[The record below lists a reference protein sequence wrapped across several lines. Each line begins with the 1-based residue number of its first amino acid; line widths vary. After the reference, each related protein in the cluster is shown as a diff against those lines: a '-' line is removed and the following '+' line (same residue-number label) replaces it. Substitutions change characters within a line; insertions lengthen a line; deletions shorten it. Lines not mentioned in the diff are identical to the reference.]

1 MKTRLLAALLCLC
14 LLLTALPSAALAEET
29 TTGTVYGLDPG
40 SPLRVRN
47 APVDGDTIGQLYNGD
62 VVTILSTSEDGGWY
76 QVLTASGITGW
87 SSATYIRINSN
98 KPPALPDGV
107 TGTVVDIDPDS
118 KLYVWEKAD
127 KTGEILEKLSN
138 GVVVAVLSQSADG
151 KVYQITTPSGVTGWC
166 TAQYV
171 RINISYETNEE
182 FEAYLTAQGFP
193 EDYKPALRQLYAR
206 YPNWVFQ
213 AAVLPMT
220 FAEAVEAES
229 EVLKN
234 SLNVYQ
240 HPESWLSMEYGAYN
254 WSTGSYVE
262 MDSGG
267 WVTPTPEITAY
278 YMDPRNWL
286 EDRYLFQF
294 ETLFYSANH
303 TVAGVREILPAKYD
317 DYAADVVSA
326 AKDSNVSAYFLATRM
341 AQEGTKID
349 GTWVDPD
356 GVSYKGYYNFF
367 NYGAYAG
374 SQHGAYHG
382 AVTNGAI
389 YAKKQGW
396 DSPYK
401 CLVGSAKKIGDSY
414 VFANQHTIYYQKF
427 NVEGTNLYNH
437 QYMSNINAPSSES
450 VIRYTRTLPNELQNP
465 IVFRIPV
472 YKEMPET
479 VSPKPS
485 EQGNNNNFLDSLT
498 VDGFKLT
505 PSFNRY
511 TMEYAVLVNKDTTH
525 VTISAKQNNKD
536 ATVTGVGKIQL
547 YAGENLLPI
556 TVTATSGQTRTY
568 TVSVFCEADDAPEK
582 PDEPDQPVTPPT
594 PPATPTPTVT
604 SKTYRIGDKVTGV
617 EPNTAVKD
625 FTTKLTVTD
634 GTAKVYTADGK
645 EKAEGTIATGDTLKV
660 ADKDGKVCITLP
672 ILIYGDVNGDGKIS
686 TIDLRIIRKHLL
698 DVTPITGL
706 SLAAADVNGDGK
718 PSTIDLRMM
727 RKYILGLTTSLQ
739 AATGG
744 NA

>member
-14 LLLTALPSAALAEET
+14 LLLTMAPYAALADT
-29 TTGTVYGLDPG
+29 TTGTVYGLDEG
-40 SPLRVRN
+40 SPLRVRS
-47 APVDGDTIGQLYNGD
+47 APVDGDVIGQLYNND

-76 QVLTASGITGW
+76 QVVTPSGITGW

-98 KPPALPDGV
+98 KPSALPDGA
-107 TGTVVDIDPDS
+107 TGTVVGIDPGS
-118 KLYVWEKAD
+118 SLYVWENAD
-127 KTGEILEKLSN
+127 KSGKVLEKLSN
-138 GVVVAVLSQSADG
+138 DVVVSVLAQSADG
-151 KVYQITTPSGVTGWC
+151 KVYQITTPNGVTGWC

-171 RINISYETNEE
+171 RINISYETDEE

-206 YPNWVFQ
+206 YPNWIFQ
-213 AAVLPMT
+213 AAILPMT

-234 SLNVYQ
+234 ALNVYD

-254 WSTGSYVE
+254 WTTNSYVE

-278 YMDPRNWL
+278 FMDPRNWL
-286 EDRYLFQF
+286 EDQYLFQF

-303 TVAGVREILPAKYD
+303 TVAGVQAILPTKYD
-317 DYAADVVSA
+317 GYAADVINA
-326 AKDSNVSAYFLATRM
+326 AKDANISAYFLATRM

-374 SQHGAYHG
+374 SQYGEYHG

-389 YAKKQGW
+389 YAKNQGW

-414 VFANQHTIYYQKF
+414 VFAKQHTIYYQKF
-427 NVEGTNLYNH
+427 NLEGANRYNH

-450 VIRYTRTLPNELQNP
+450 AIRYNRTLPNELQNQ
-465 IVFRIPV
+465 VTFLIPV
-472 YKEMPET
+472 YKDMPAT
-479 VSPKPS
+479 ASPKPS
-485 EQGNNNNFLDSLT
+485 EKGNNNNFLDSLT
-498 VDGFKLT
+498 VDGFKLSPT
-505 PSFNRY
+505 FNRY
-511 TMEYAVLVNKDTTH
+511 TMEYAVLVNKDTTQ
-525 VTISAKQNNKD
+525 VTIAAKRNGKD
-536 ATVTGVGKIQL
+536 ATVTGTGTIQL
-547 YAGENLLPI
+547 YAGENLLPV
-556 TVTATSGQTRTY
+556 TVTASSGQKRTY
-568 TVSVFCEADDAPEK
+568 TISVFCEADVPEK
-582 PDEPDQPVTPPT
+582 PDDPVTPPT
-594 PPATPTPTVT
+594 TPTPTLT
-604 SKTYRIGDKVTGV
+604 SKTYRIGERVTGV
-617 EPNTAVKD
+617 EPGTAVKD
-625 FTTKLTVTD
+625 FTAKLTVKD
-634 GTAKVYTADGK
+634 GTAALYTADGK
-645 EKAEGTIATGDTLKV
+645 AKAEGTVATGDVLKV

-672 ILIYGDVNGDGKIS
+672 VLIYADVNGDGKIS

-744 NA
+744 NT